1 MKGVIALALAAA
13 ASASPVVVNVGS
25 RDTGAAPL
33 LSATNAEGIPNSYII
48 KFKDHVTEDHAAAHH
63 GWVSENPE

>member
-1 MKGVIALALAAA
+1 MKGVISLALAAGA
-13 ASASPVVVNVGS
+13 VASPVIVNVGV

-33 LSATNAEGIPNSYII
+33 LSATNAEEIPNSYII

-63 GWVSENPE
+63 SWVSQACG